1 MENLDYLENGLDEI
15 EAGKEESEST
25 KNKWAPF
32 AYWTVGGR
40 DYKLKLSTAVICQ
53 LEAKFKANLLSL
65 ISTNK
70 DLPPL
75 AVMLTIIQGAMK
87 EWEHGIKYEEV
98 QKLFDTYCNE
108 GGSQIKLLE
117 EVVLKIYEVS
127 GFF

>member
-1 MENLDYLENGLDEI
+1 MENMDYLENGLDEA
-15 EAGKEESEST
+15 EAGKEEAESA
-25 KNKWAPF
+25 KKKRAPF

-65 ISTNK
+65 ISNK

-98 QKLFDTYCNE
+98 QKLFDKYCEE
-108 GGSQIKLLE
+108 GGSQVELLE

>member
-1 MENLDYLENGLDEI
+1 MDYLENGLDEA
-15 EAGKEESEST
+15 EAVKEEAESA
-25 KNKWAPF
+25 KKKRAPF

-65 ISTNK
+65 ISNK

-98 QKLFDTYCNE
+98 QKLFDKYCEE
-108 GGSQIKLLE
+108 GGSQVELLE